1 MMEYNALN
9 VGQAIRA
16 IRQNKNMTVKQLS
29 AAVGKCPEHI
39 SRIENGT
46 RKISIDM
53 LVDLM
58 NALDADAN
66 SILAVP
72 MDNLKS
78 IDTELRKL
86 PKVQQDYLSNLFM
99 DMIAH
104 FPAA

>member
-1 MMEYNALN
+1 MEYDALK
-9 VGQAIRA
+9 VGQAIRTM
-16 IRQNKNMTVKQLS
+16 RQNKKLTVKQLS
-29 AAVGKCPEHI
+29 ALVGKCPEHI

-66 SILAVP
+66 SILAVS

-78 IDTELRKL
+78 IDVELRRL
-86 PKVQQDYLSNLFM
+86 PKEQQDYLSNVFM
-99 DMIAH
+99 EMIAH

>member
-1 MMEYNALN
+1 MEYDALK
-9 VGQAIRA
+9 VGQAIRTM
-16 IRQNKNMTVKQLS
+16 RQNKKLTVKQLS
-29 AAVGKCPEHI
+29 ALVGKCPEHI

-66 SILAVP
+66 SILAVS

-78 IDTELRKL
+78 IDVELRRL
-86 PKVQQDYLSNLFM
+86 PKEQQDYLSTVFM
-99 DMIAH
+99 EMIAH